1 MTPHQSIND
10 LGILFVAATA
20 GKISVML
27 AQTANAPDWI
37 DRITGPF
44 GALVVMAIGLWYF
57 SKRDAKQDKKMDE
70 RQAAKDK
77 EDANHKL
84 AQLETAKQ
92 LADTNAR
99 LQIAIDQNTRVIENN
114 SRALDKHP
122 CTNKTP

>member
-10 LGILFVAATA
+10 LGVLIVAATA

-27 AQTANAPDWI
+27 SETANAPDWI
-37 DRITGPF
+37 NRITGPF

-57 SKRDAKQDKKMDE
+57 SVRDAKQDKKMDE

-77 EDANHKL
+77 EDADHKT
-84 AQLETAKQ
+84 AQIETAKQ
-92 LADTNAR
+92 LAETNTR
-99 LQIAIDQNTRVIENN
+99 LQIAIDQNTRVIETN

-122 CTNKTP
+122 CTK

>member
-77 EDANHKL
+77 E
-84 AQLETAKQ
+84 
-92 LADTNAR
+92 
-99 LQIAIDQNTRVIENN
+99 
-114 SRALDKHP
+114 
-122 CTNKTP
+122 